1 MGCYSTR
8 VYLHE
13 LVAAEHLGL
22 RFVLR
27 PNRPVPIGWVH
38 STDMADPSAY
48 LGGGELILTTGLWRR
63 GAGDAER
70 FVRSLRRAGAAA
82 LGYGVESPGADVP
95 ADVRD
100 ACRAAG
106 LPLIRVPHEL
116 PFIEVARAFHA
127 SATAERHDLRRLL
140 ETHEALSA
148 AAAQGDM
155 SALVRALA
163 ARLSA
168 AVWVVDGPGVVWAGP
183 AAPPPEAV
191 PATWRCGRA
200 AAAFPVQ
207 AVLGDGSA
215 VTVVRVDEA
224 GPAQCFLGCARSVAS
239 LTAAER
245 RVLDDALPYLRCEL
259 TRLRERRGHA
269 AARGRE
275 RLALVESGRP
285 ARDRLVRPV
294 AAGSVVAVAVLVY
307 PAVPG
312 PVADSLLDAVPA
324 AVCGGAAAQAVVV
337 PDVRESVVFL
347 EVTPAAGVPLSEHV
361 GRAVGRL
368 LDCAEL
374 QLDRTARAGWAPA
387 RDAEDDLPRAVN
399 AARLAARL
407 AGAGGGGRVARYE
420 RLGTHEVL
428 LTVDSEI
435 AGAFGELVL
444 GPLAGHDE
452 RHGTRLVATLREF
465 LDRDCAYQ
473 ATAEAL
479 GIHVNTLRYRLATI
493 EQLTGRDLRRMAD
506 RVDFFL
512 ALRCGR
518 VRAPGRAAG

>member
-1 MGCYSTR
+1 M
-8 VYLHE
+8 YLHE

-27 PNRPVPIGWVH
+27 PNRTVSIGWVH

-82 LGYGVESPGADVP
+82 LGYGVETPDADVP

-100 ACRAAG
+100 ACRSAG

-127 SATAERHDLRRLL
+127 AANAERHDLRRLL
-140 ETHEALSA
+140 DNHEALSA

-155 SALVRALA
+155 SALVGALA
-163 ARLSA
+163 AQLSGD
-168 AVWVVDGPGVVWAGP
+168 VWVVDGAGVVWTGA

-191 PATWRCGRA
+191 RATWHRGRV

-207 AVLGDGSA
+207 AALGDGSA
-215 VTVVRVDEA
+215 VTVMRVDETV
-224 GPAQCFLGCARSVAS
+224 PARCFLGCARSVAS

-245 RVLDDALPYLRCEL
+245 RVLDDALPYLRGEL

-269 AARGRE
+269 AARERE

-285 ARDRLVRPV
+285 ARGGLVRAV
-294 AAGSVVAVAVLVY
+294 AAGSVVAVAVLGY

-312 PVADSLLDAVPA
+312 PVADSLLDAVPP
-324 AVCGGAAAQAVVV
+324 AVRGAAAAEAVVV
-337 PDVRESVVFL
+337 PDVRESVVIL
-347 EVTPAAGVPLSEHV
+347 EVAPASGVPLSDHV
-361 GRAVGRL
+361 ARAVRRL
-368 LDCAEL
+368 LECAEL
-374 QLDRTARAGWAPA
+374 QLDRVVHAGWTLA
-387 RDAEDDLPRAVN
+387 RDAQGDLPRAVT

-407 AGAGGGGRVARYE
+407 AATGADGGRMAQYE

-428 LTVDSEI
+428 LTLDSEI
-435 AGAFGELVL
+435 VGAFGDLVL
-444 GPLAGHDE
+444 GPLADHDA
-452 RHGTRLVATLREF
+452 RHGTQLVATLTEF
-465 LDRDCAYQ
+465 LERDCAYQ
-473 ATAEAL
+473 ASAEAL
-479 GIHVNTLRYRLATI
+479 GIHVNTLRYRLTTI
-493 EQLTGRDLRRMAD
+493 EQVTGRDLRRMAD

-518 VRAPGRAAG
+518 DPEPGRRVR